1 MKISLGIVFSIL
13 LSVKYWSQ
21 ENVEDKQ
28 NYTIEEVIYTSSK
41 NIIKEKENTSIVQ
54 TITQEEIEES
64 GLRRL
69 DDILREQTGLILTED
84 HGTGIQIQG
93 IESDYILILL
103 DGQPLIGR
111 TAGTFDLSR
120 IIVNEIERIE
130 VLKGPASALYGSEAM
145 GGVVNIITKRPKKGL
160 KSSLFYRLETN
171 NTHDIFLNTSFRKN
185 KWYVLGDVNFFTTD
199 GYDFSPEDVGQTVS
213 KYHDKTYQLKAG
225 YDLTDKTNIALTGKF
240 YQQDSENKIDSD
252 GDIIDYEGQVKE
264 KNIGIKLNYGELK
277 KLKLSADV
285 YYTSYDTHEDYFNKI
300 QQEVFD
306 QTYLKQR
313 FIQPEIRALYTFNP
327 SNKITLGGGIR
338 DEKIEATR
346 YENSVS
352 MDAQYFYGQ
361 YEKKWF
367 DKVYSVIG
375 FRFDHNEN
383 YASQWSP
390 KLGLRYNF
398 NKHFAIKGSVG
409 KGFKAPDF
417 RQLYLNFTNSTV
429 GYTVLGY
436 NEVVSGIQRLQDL
449 DEINTINPT
458 YNDYLNGDELK
469 SESSVGYNVE
479 LQYRNHKIQSSL
491 IFFRNDI
498 DDLINTQVIASKT
511 NNQNVFSYYNI
522 NRSYTQGLEFNTLY
536 KLNTQF
542 NIKGGYQFLIA
553 RDKEIEEKID
563 SGEEFIRDT
572 DTGEVRRATSSDYL
586 GLTNRSKHTFNIKV
600 VYDNKNIGLFAN
612 IRWLYRS
619 QYGIGD
625 QNGND
630 FWDKYDKN
638 VTVDGYSLINLTI
651 GKDLF
656 NTKLQWQGGIKNITD
671 HQDGNLSNLYGR
683 IFWTSLKFKL

>member
-1 MKISLGIVFSIL
+1 MKNKLGIVLIMMFSI
-13 LSVKYWSQ
+13 SWSQ
-21 ENVEDKQ
+21 ENVESKED
-28 NYTIEEVIYTSSK
+28 YTIDEVIYTSSK
-41 NIIKEKENTSIVQ
+41 NVIREKENTSVVQ
-54 TITQEEIEES
+54 TITQKDIEES

-111 TAGTFDLSR
+111 TAGVFDLSR
-120 IIVNEIERIE
+120 ITVNEIERIE

-145 GGVVNIITKRPKKGL
+145 GGVVNIITKKPKYGL
-160 KSSLFYRLETN
+160 KNTLFYRLETN
-171 NTHDIFLNTSFRKN
+171 NTHDIFLNSSFRKD
-185 KWYVLGDVNFFTTD
+185 KFYVLGDANFFTTD
-199 GYDFSPEDVGQTVS
+199 GYDFAPDVVGQTVS
-213 KYHDKTYQLKAG
+213 KHHDQTYQLKAG
-225 YDLTDKTNIALTGKF
+225 YDFTDKTNLTLIGKF
-240 YQQDSENKIDSD
+240 YQQDSENKTDSD
-252 GDIIDYEGQVKE
+252 GDILDYEGQVKE
-264 KNIGIKLNYGELK
+264 KNVGIKFNYGEIN
-277 KLKLSADV
+277 KLKLSVDLF
-285 YYTSYDTHEDYFNKI
+285 YTSYDTNEDYFNET

-306 QTYLKQR
+306 RTYLKQR

-367 DKVYSVIG
+367 DKLYSVVG

-436 NEVVSGIQRLQDL
+436 NEVVAGIQRLQDL
-449 DEINTINPT
+449 GEINTIEPA
-458 YNDYLNGDELK
+458 YDDYLNEDELK

-479 LQYRNHKIQSSL
+479 FQYRNNRIQSSL
-491 IFFRNDI
+491 NFFRNDI
-498 DDLINTQVIASKT
+498 EDLINTQVIATKT
-511 NNQNVFSYYNI
+511 NNQNIFSYYNV
-522 NRSYTQGLEFNTLY
+522 NRSYTQGLEFNTSY
-536 KLNTQF
+536 KINRSF
-542 NIKGGYQFLIA
+542 KIKGGYQFLMA
-553 RDKEIEEKID
+553 RDKDVEERID
-563 SGEEFIRDT
+563 NGEEFIRDT

-586 GLTNRSKHTFNIKV
+586 GLINRSKHTFNVKLD
-600 VYDNKNIGLFAN
+600 YNSESLGLFAN
-612 IRWLYRS
+612 IRWMYRS
-619 QYGIGD
+619 KYGIGD
-625 QNGND
+625 QNGNG
-630 FWDKYDKN
+630 FWDVYDKN
-638 VTVDGYSLINLTI
+638 VTVDGYSLVNLTI

-656 NTKLQWQGGIKNITD
+656 DAKIQLQGGIENVTD
-671 HQDGNLSNLYGR
+671 HQDVNLPNLYGR